1 MPKYIN
7 YPLLEEPTT
16 MKKRKIFPI
25 TLRLDEEL
33 VDAIDAARL
42 PLRMDRTTWLRIAVQ
57 RNLKRNLEHE
67 LPLIERREIQA
78 VLHP

>member
-1 MPKYIN
+1 
-7 YPLLEEPTT
+7 
-16 MKKRKIFPI
+16 MKKSKIFPI
-25 TLRLDEEL
+25 ILRLDEEI
-33 VDAIDAARL
+33 VDAIDAARYS
-42 PLRMDRTTWLRIAVQ
+42 LRMDRTTWLRIAVQ